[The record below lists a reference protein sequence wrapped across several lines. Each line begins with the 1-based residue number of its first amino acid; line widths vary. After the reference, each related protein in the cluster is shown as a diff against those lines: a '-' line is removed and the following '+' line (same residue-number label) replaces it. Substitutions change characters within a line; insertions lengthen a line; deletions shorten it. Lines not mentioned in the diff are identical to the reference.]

1 MNTLKT
7 LRAPRLRAVALL
19 LGLAIVTGCAK
30 QKAPE
35 AAGVFKTPEEAVA
48 AFVTRLEQND
58 VAGLTALLGPD
69 SEELFVSGDAVQD
82 AGDRAEFL
90 EAYKARHALIDE
102 GTDRKILIIGDE
114 DWPMPIPLVK
124 ADGGWRLDGAAGVDE
139 LIYRRVGANELGAIA
154 VARGFVDA
162 QIEYASEGRDG
173 DPAGIYALK
182 LVSDPGLHNGLYWEA
197 GEGEA
202 ESPAGPFVAEAAAEG
217 YRRVEGERRPYHG
230 YYYRML
236 YAQGPNANGGVRDYF
251 KDGLLTEGF
260 ALVAW
265 PAEYGSSGV
274 MTFIVNSDG
283 VVFQKDLGE
292 DTATAVEAIQS
303 FDPDSSWVAIAP
315 DAEDVPAA

>member
-1 MNTLKT
+1 MNTLNT
-7 LRAPRLRAVALL
+7 LRAPRLHAAALL
-19 LGLAIVTGCAK
+19 LGLAIVAGCAK

-58 VAGLTALLGPD
+58 VAGLTGLLGPE
-69 SEELFVSGDAVQD
+69 SEDLFVSGDAVQD

-102 GTDRKILIIGDE
+102 GTDRKILVIGDE

-236 YAQGPNANGGVRDYF
+236 YAQGPNANGGLRDYF

-303 FDPDSSWVAIAP
+303 FNPDSSWVAIAP